1 MEEAQK
7 GNDQTRAG
15 LQADAWFG
23 SVKAAVALGKN
34 GYKAVLQVKTRHGHF
49 PKKFIEET
57 LKEATGGVWIIL
69 ESIRDGIPLIAIG
82 YRYSTRTTLFFVATK
97 NAGSTIKGEPYKMKY
112 TDDWGNIHIC
122 EVD

>member
-34 GYKAVLQVKTRHGHF
+34 GYKAVLQVK
-49 PKKFIEET
+49 
-57 LKEATGGVWIIL
+57 
-69 ESIRDGIPLIAIG
+69 
-82 YRYSTRTTLFFVATK
+82 
-97 NAGSTIKGEPYKMKY
+97 N
-112 TDDWGNIHIC
+112 
-122 EVD
+122 